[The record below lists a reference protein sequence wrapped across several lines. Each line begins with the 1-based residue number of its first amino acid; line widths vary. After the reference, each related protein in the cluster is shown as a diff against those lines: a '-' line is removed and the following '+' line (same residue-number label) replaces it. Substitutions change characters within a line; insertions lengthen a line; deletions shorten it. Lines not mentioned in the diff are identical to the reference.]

1 MYTIGHIK
9 CTQLIND
16 CTQFY
21 IFNVYNFSIIVQNCV
36 YTKYNNVNN
45 FVHSMFTFFK
55 ECTQFCLSNVHKFS
69 KIIYKF
75 AYLMHLIFQ

>member
-1 MYTIGHIK
+1 MYTIVHIK

-16 CTQFY
+16 CTQ
-21 IFNVYNFSIIVQNCV
+21 FSIIVQNCV

>member
-1 MYTIGHIK
+1 MYTIVHIK

-55 ECTQFCLSNVHKFS
+55 ESIKLSIEFFTFDRHNFSLNVT
-69 KIIYKF
+69 IV
-75 AYLMHLIFQ
+75 